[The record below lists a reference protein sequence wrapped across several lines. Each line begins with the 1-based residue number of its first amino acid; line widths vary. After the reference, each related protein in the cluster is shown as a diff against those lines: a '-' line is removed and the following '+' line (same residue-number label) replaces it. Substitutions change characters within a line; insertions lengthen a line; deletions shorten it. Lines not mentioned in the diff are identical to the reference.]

1 MRTFWNFNGGI
12 KHIDAWEPNCWVQIT
27 CPADDDKEFLEK
39 ELGMPDYFMEDVS
52 DADER
57 ARYDMDEGWLMIIL
71 RIPHLKS
78 VSSRSPYTTS
88 PLGIVLKGDKI
99 ITICN
104 Q

>member
-1 MRTFWNFNGGI
+1 MGLCPDFLLFNHRQAKIQTTMRTFWNFNGGI

-27 CPADDDKEFLEK
+27 CPADEDKEFLEK

-71 RIPHLKS
+71 RIPHTWS
-78 VSSRSPYTTS
+78 HESRGP
-88 PLGIVLKGDKI
+88 
-99 ITICN
+99 
-104 Q
+104 

>member
-12 KHIDAWEPNCWVQIT
+12 KHIDAWEPNCWVQVT
-27 CPADDDKEFLEK
+27 CPVDDDREFLEQ

-71 RIPHLKS
+71 AHSTPEKRDLAQ
-78 VSSRSPYTTS
+78 
-88 PLGIVLKGDKI
+88 PLHHHPFGN
-99 ITICN
+99 CAER
-104 Q
+104 